1 MAGQDTSFITTLI
14 TRDWIIEIAGQ
25 PKHSE
30 SGTEYWDLPIIT
42 EHSQI
47 ETLLRV
53 HDPCSDGYWPTDLFS
68 IPEGH
73 GVGIGNWPRTQV
85 QLIDLMR
92 VLGCEQ
98 VCSRTE
104 SSLSIVG

>member
-1 MAGQDTSFITTLI
+1 MTLI

-25 PKHSE
+25 PKCSKI
-30 SGTEYWDLPIIT
+30 GTEYWDLLIST
-42 EHSQI
+42 KHSQN

-73 GVGIGNWPRTQV
+73 GVGIGNWPRSQE

-92 VLGCEQ
+92 ALGCER
-98 VCSRTE
+98 VCSGCTT
-104 SSLSIVG
+104 SYSIDG